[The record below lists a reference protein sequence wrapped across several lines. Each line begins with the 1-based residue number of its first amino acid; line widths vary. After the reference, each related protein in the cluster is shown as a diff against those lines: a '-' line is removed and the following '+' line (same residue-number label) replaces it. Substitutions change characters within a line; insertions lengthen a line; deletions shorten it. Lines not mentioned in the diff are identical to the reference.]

1 MPHVPKSHA
10 DNQISICG
18 LCLAKSTNL
27 RNITERTLDQIRK
40 LGVFEDYN
48 KTQRE
53 CGKDWTW
60 LPQKICNPCHG
71 SLTKAWD
78 NEKKRQ
84 DEGADAEAL
93 HRFISHID
101 HRDLKAPNKMTRD
114 HPVCE
119 CSLCKIGRMKN
130 KEYRT
135 FIESIKEPR
144 GRPIELPPPKGPRAN
159 YGLLWMPGSVWSWQ
173 TPQLMHRQC
182 QKRKCCPS
190 HS

>member
-1 MPHVPKSHA
+1 MPTVPKTHE

-18 LCLAKSTNL
+18 LCLGKSKLL
-27 RNITERTLDQIRK
+27 RNITDTTLERIRK

-48 KTQRE
+48 KTEQE

-84 DEGADAEAL
+84 DEGYDAEAL
-93 HRFISHID
+93 HRFISHVD
-101 HRDLKAPNKMTRD
+101 YTDLKPPTKMTRD
-114 HPVCE
+114 HPMCE
-119 CSLCKIGRMKN
+119 CSLCEIGRMKA
-130 KEYRT
+130 KEYST
-135 FIESIKEPR
+135 EVIAEKCKIILLIHIYF
-144 GRPIELPPPKGPRAN
+144 RPWRACTRFSTNKFLPTTCQSTRAIPTM
-159 YGLLWMPGSVWSWQ
+159 G
-173 TPQLMHRQC
+173 
-182 QKRKCCPS
+182 